1 MQSKCDIIL
10 TATYQVSLDN
20 LMKECQ
26 LTSEQAEEI
35 IYNSVK
41 IARKAIG

>member
-1 MQSKCDIIL
+1 VQSKCDIIL

-35 IYNSVK
+35 IW
-41 IARKAIG
+41 A